1 MTTQARTEHRS
12 ANSAGLSPEQRCQA
26 ERDGYVIVEGLLS
39 PEECRAY
46 ATRLSDYAGGRRPL
60 PPGLTLQ
67 REPRVERGEVA
78 PSASGEDVRK
88 ISGVA
93 AGDDLFQALVLHPTI
108 VAIMQELI
116 GPNLKLF
123 RADALLKPAGVGSA
137 KGMHQD
143 APYWPIEPMTQWS
156 CWMPFDPATPENGC
170 MTAIPG
176 SHTRGPLPHVHVTDD
191 YVVPDEQY
199 DGTAVAALPMAP
211 GSGLFF
217 HSLVLHGTAENRSTQ
232 PRRAVTMSYMAATS
246 RYTGRAPKPDY
257 LRISGVDVPGGV

>member
-1 MTTQARTEHRS
+1 MTTQAQTEYRS
-12 ANSAGLSPEQRCQA
+12 ARFTGLGPEQRRQV
-26 ERDGYVIVEGLLS
+26 EQDGYVIVEGLLS

-46 ATRLSDYAGGRRPL
+46 AARLSDYARGQRPL

-67 REPRVERGEVA
+67 REPRVERGEVT
-78 PSASGEDVRK
+78 PSASGDDVRK

-93 AGDDLFQALVLHPTI
+93 SGDDLFRALVLHPTI

-116 GPNLKLF
+116 GPDLKLY
-123 RADALLKPAGVGSA
+123 RADALLKPAGLGSA

-170 MTAIPG
+170 MTAITG
-176 SHTRGPLPHVHVTDD
+176 SHMGGPLPHMHVADD
-191 YVVPDEQY
+191 YVVPDERY
-199 DGTAVAALPMAP
+199 DGTAAVALPMAP

-217 HSLVLHGTAENRSTQ
+217 HSLVLHGTAENRSAQ
-232 PRRAVTMSYMAATS
+232 PRRAVTMTYMATAS
-246 RYTGRAPKPDY
+246 RYTSQAPKPDY
-257 LRISGVDVPGGV
+257 LRISGVEVPGGV